1 MLAVFGNV
9 SLKLMDVVNVKDT
22 KWRIVVKKVRDPNE
36 EED

>member
-1 MLAVFGNV
+1 MLAVFARL
-9 SLKLMDVVNVKDT
+9 SLKLMDVGDIKDT

>member
-1 MLAVFGNV
+1 MLAVFAKL
-9 SLKLMDVVNVKDT
+9 SSKLMDVVDIKDT